1 MITAIVGI
9 IGLLAALFFKNKADN
24 AGVAATLAN
33 TKGKDEVLLTEQE
46 LAVKAQQDLDA
57 GIEKMKA
64 DREVQRQVNEN
75 MSLAERAAA
84 LKKGLS

>member
-1 MITAIVGI
+1 MLTAIVALIGI
-9 IGLLAALFFKNKADN
+9 LATLFFKNKADN

-33 TKGKDEVLLTEQE
+33 TKGKDEVLESEQD
-46 LAVKAQQDLDA
+46 LAIKAQQDLDA

-64 DREVQRQVNEN
+64 DREAQRQADEN

-84 LKKGLS
+84 IKKGLS

>member
-1 MITAIVGI
+1 MVTAIVAI

-24 AGVAATLAN
+24 VGVAATLAN
-33 TKGKDEVLLTEQE
+33 TKGKDEVLQSEEE

-64 DREVQRQVNEN
+64 DRETKRQADEN